1 MMALMLTAK
10 DINSSLEFLLN
21 LMWQRHR
28 GAYFVPSGLV
38 VFIFNNISLLLR
50 RQV

>member
-1 MMALMLTAK
+1 MTLISTAK
-10 DINSSLEFLLN
+10 DTNSSVAFPLN

-38 VFIFNNISLLLR
+38 FSIFENISLLLR

>member
-1 MMALMLTAK
+1 MALVLTAK
-10 DINSSLEFLLN
+10 DTNSSVAFLLN
-21 LMWQRHR
+21 LTWQCYR

-38 VFIFNNISLLLR
+38 FSIFENISLLLR

>member
-1 MMALMLTAK
+1 MALMLTAK
-10 DINSSLEFLLN
+10 DANSSVAFLLN
-21 LMWQRHR
+21 LTRQRHR

-38 VFIFNNISLLLR
+38 VSIFENISLLLR